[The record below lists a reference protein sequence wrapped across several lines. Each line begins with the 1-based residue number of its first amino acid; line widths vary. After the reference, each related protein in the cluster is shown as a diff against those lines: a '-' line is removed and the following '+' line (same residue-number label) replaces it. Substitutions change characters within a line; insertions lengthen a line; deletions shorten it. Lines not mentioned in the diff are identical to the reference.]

1 MNADNLKGMAIVSLG
16 EGAKLGSISEVLFA
30 TQPLRAAALSAAG
43 NGQDFIIP
51 FEQIK
56 NIGTDAVTVE
66 SGQVT
71 QTASKEG
78 AYSGLATLGALTQ
91 RKVVDEAGT
100 LIGTIS
106 DLDFDTTTGQVT
118 SLTVHKGGMLGLG
131 GTTTTLDAATI
142 RSVGNDL
149 LTVGTAGT
157 APG

>member
-1 MNADNLKGMAIVSLG
+1 MNADNLKGMTIVSLG

-30 TQPLRAAALSAAG
+30 THPLRAAALSATG

-78 AYSGLATLGALTQ
+78 AYSGLATLGALTR

-100 LIGTIS
+100 LIGTIR

-118 SLTVHKGGMLGLG
+118 GLTVHKGGMLGLG
-131 GTTTTLDAATI
+131 GTATTLDAATI
-142 RSVGNDL
+142 RSVGNDM
-149 LTVGTAGT
+149 LTVSTAGT